1 MISQPCSSETIN
13 IKQLTFQAENKLV
26 NIPLSHFPPLP
37 KCNFSFSPLKP
48 SSGEAFSSCIG
59 FSIGFLNFGSSH
71 LVLVILQDLF
81 KRLLRFCYKNSLGG
95 ILSSFKE
102 QSLSSLET
110 NLILL
115 QKESSSSCSRDQNQ
129 FMTGTLHISE
139 AVLLPPLQ
147 TCPQHEDDW
156 RPTLGS
162 DRGQEQE
169 GEGPRRGRRGWWR
182 PRRWCPPRRGSC
194 PPGGWRGWCRGSST

>member
-1 MISQPCSSETIN
+1 MFIPFLLTIINASKTHQIWYHSHVCSSETIN

-26 NIPLSHFPPLP
+26 NILLSHFPPLP
-37 KCNFSFSPLKP
+37 KCNSSFSPLKP

-102 QSLSSLET
+102 LSLSTSSKRVQ
-110 NLILL
+110 LL
-115 QKESSSSCSRDQNQ
+115 LFSRPEPVHDRDSSYFGGGSSSSSSNVSTTWGRLASNSR
-129 FMTGTLHISE
+129 E
-139 AVLLPPLQ
+139 
-147 TCPQHEDDW
+147 
-156 RPTLGS
+156 R
-162 DRGQEQE
+162 
-169 GEGPRRGRRGWWR
+169 
-182 PRRWCPPRRGSC
+182 
-194 PPGGWRGWCRGSST
+194 

>member
-71 LVLVILQDLF
+71 LVLVILQQDLF
-81 KRLLRFCYKNSLGG
+81 KRLLRFCYKNSFGG

-102 QSLSSLET
+102 QSLSTSSKRVQ
-110 NLILL
+110 LL
-115 QKESSSSCSRDQNQ
+115 LFSRPEPVHDRDSSYFGGGSSSSSSNVS
-129 FMTGTLHISE
+129 TT
-139 AVLLPPLQ
+139 
-147 TCPQHEDDW
+147 
-156 RPTLGS
+156 
-162 DRGQEQE
+162 
-169 GEGPRRGRRGWWR
+169 RGRLASNSRER
-182 PRRWCPPRRGSC
+182 
-194 PPGGWRGWCRGSST
+194 